1 MATDA
6 ISALGAGSGMDIKA
20 LTTSL
25 VDAERVP
32 RKDALDKKITKSESA
47 ISGYSALK
55 FVLDGLNTAF
65 NELKDQSDYNSLNV
79 QNSQSNSVAVTA
91 NSTAV
96 TGSHQVTVSSLAK
109 ADRFISNGFS
119 TISSSV
125 NGGQSFNLSLSVHGA
140 SQGNITIPAN
150 KDTPSDIVAAINS
163 ANKGIT
169 AQLVATGDRQ
179 TPYKIMVTG
188 ATGASQDFNLTSTV
202 AGINFDNQIQTCAN
216 AVANIDG
223 IDISSSTNKL
233 ENFFPGVTFNLL
245 APTAT
250 VSTSSLNG
258 AGVSSVINTPVPANI
273 TFTRDASSVRAKIE
287 ALVKAYNN
295 AGSMLNTVSDPK
307 STVETY
313 GASLVGDSVVNTIR
327 AQLRDIV
334 FTDSNSP
341 SGSVQNMRDLGIS
354 LDKTGVM
361 TLDTGKL
368 DTVLSNSFEN
378 VVTMLSA
385 NTEGLSAYS
394 TQNAG
399 AAGSA
404 IRKLN
409 SLLSTTGIL
418 NSQTT
423 SINNKI
429 ADYKLELTKLEER
442 MAQLKD
448 RYMKQFAAME
458 NIVGQSKSLR
468 TSLTSTFDGM
478 MAAYTKN

>member
-1 MATDA
+1 
-6 ISALGAGSGMDIKA
+6 
-20 LTTSL
+20 
-25 VDAERVP
+25 
-32 RKDALDKKITKSESA
+32 
-47 ISGYSALK
+47 
-55 FVLDGLNTAF
+55 
-65 NELKDQSDYNSLNV
+65 
-79 QNSQSNSVAVTA
+79 
-91 NSTAV
+91 
-96 TGSHQVTVSSLAK
+96 
-109 ADRFISNGFS
+109 
-119 TISSSV
+119 
-125 NGGQSFNLSLSVHGA
+125 
-140 SQGNITIPAN
+140 
-150 KDTPSDIVAAINS
+150 
-163 ANKGIT
+163 
-169 AQLVATGDRQ
+169 
-179 TPYKIMVTG
+179 MVTG